1 MKIIARI
8 HCDFKEKFG
17 IPRQSGLVPETRAR
31 IVFEPEY
38 RNPDALRGI
47 ETYSHLWLIWAFSK
61 AERESW
67 SPTVRPPRLGGN
79 TRLGVFATRSPF
91 RPNAI
96 GLSSVTLEEVILHS
110 PDGPVLVVGG
120 ADLLDGTPI
129 YDIKPYLPYVDSHP
143 DARGGFTEKTAD
155 YALGVLFPDALL
167 DKIEKDKREAL
178 HGVLACDPRP
188 SYQNDP
194 TRVYGVLYAQYNVK
208 FTVDGETLTV
218 VDVINEESIKNRTV

>member
-1 MKIIARI
+1 MKVIARI

-38 RNPDALRGI
+38 RNPDALRGM

-61 AERESW
+61 AERDTW

-120 ADLLDGTPI
+120 ADLMDGTPI

-143 DARGGFTEKTAD
+143 DAKGGFTEQTAD
-155 YALGVLFPDALL
+155 YALEVIFPDDLIIRI
-167 DKIEKDKREAL
+167 DEDKRDAL
-178 HGVLACDPRP
+178 CGVLAGDPRP

-194 TRVYGVLYAQYNVK
+194 TRVYGVRYADYNVK
-208 FTVDGETLTV
+208 FTVDSGTLTV
-218 VDVINEESIKNRTV
+218 VDVTEK